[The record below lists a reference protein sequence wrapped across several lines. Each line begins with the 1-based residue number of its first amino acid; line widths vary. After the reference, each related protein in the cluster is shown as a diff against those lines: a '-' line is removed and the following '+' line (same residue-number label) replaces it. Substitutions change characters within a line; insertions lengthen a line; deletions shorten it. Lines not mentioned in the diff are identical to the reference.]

1 MPKFIEQ
8 LAQQVGSQAAGG
20 GLGAIIG
27 MFGQKAADRRQ
38 VEMQRKL
45 QDMQMQGQMQLTD
58 YNQQKALEMWEKT
71 GYGAQMTQIKKAGLN
86 PGLLYGMGGGGGQS
100 AAVTP
105 GNISGGNAPVGGGE
119 LMGGIGMGIQSAL
132 TAAQIENIKAN
143 TKKIEAEIPNVAKTG
158 ENIDASTKKLIQ
170 DVESSKAQQ
179 ALTEIATNIAQ
190 IDEDIKGATQ
200 NAAKAIIFTQLR
212 EATERLEILTNEKE
226 ISDATQTEKIKLIR
240 AELAG
245 KYIDNELKRVMKN
258 KANAE
263 IQQMAKQLKLA
274 YDQLENAK
282 DNTEIQKKLQEFQ
295 TSFGGQATGILNNLL
310 KLIPGYGK

>member
-1 MPKFIEQ
+1 MGKFIEA
-8 LAQQVGSQAAGG
+8 LGQQAGSQAIGG
-20 GLGAIIG
+20 GIGAILG
-27 MFGQKAADRRQ
+27 LFGQKEADRRQ
-38 VEMQRKL
+38 IEMQRKL
-45 QDMQMQGQMQLTD
+45 QNMQQQGQMELTD
-58 YNQQKALEMWEKT
+58 YNQKKALEMWEAT
-71 GYGAQMTQIKKAGLN
+71 NYSAQMAQMRKAGLN
-86 PGLLYGMGGGGGQS
+86 PALLYGMSGGGGQS
-100 AAVTP
+100 ASVTP
-105 GNISGGNAPVGGGE
+105 GSVGGGNAPTGGGE

-143 TKKIEAEIPNVAKTG
+143 TKKTEAEIPNVAKTG

-170 DVESSKAQQ
+170 DVASSKAQQ
-179 ALTEIATNIAQ
+179 ELTEIGTNIAQ
-190 IDEDIKGATQ
+190 IDEDIKGATA
-200 NAAKAIIFTQLR
+200 NAAKAIIFTTLR

-226 ISDATQTEKIKLIR
+226 ISDATKNDKIKLIR
-240 AELAG
+240 AEVAG
-245 KYIDNELKRVMKN
+245 KYIENELKRVMKN